1 MINRHSQ
8 FSQPSQHPLP
18 DPRTPRCAL
27 SAAGVASRTAT
38 RAALAIV
45 ATAAASL
52 SLAGCGEEE
61 APPPPPVVVAP
72 PPPPPPPPP
81 PAVKSIA
88 ELMQE
93 LGIDPRVKLA
103 ESDAPNTTE
112 KRIAVLLFWHNFATG
127 DAEKA
132 GKTMSDED
140 KLTLQALVANGA
152 WPAITSQIEQI
163 EVVCAD
169 DGAKFAT
176 MGIVRAGDDESP
188 MLWDCDMSL
197 ENGFFMAFP
206 ATPDIMEQLSGAD
219 QIAAWRTYIKEL
231 LAKADLPDEIIE
243 IAQEDVQTTS
253 VEGSSGG
260 SGGGGGT
267 GAGAPKMRRPVPK
280 DPVKVPQGPPGGPGR

>member
-1 MINRHSQ
+1 MISQPSQ

-18 DPRTPRCAL
+18 DPRALRCAPR
-27 SAAGVASRTAT
+27 AAGFASRTAT
-38 RAALAIV
+38 RSALAIL
-45 ATAAASL
+45 AAAAASL
-52 SLAGCGEEE
+52 LLAGCGEEE

-81 PAVKSIA
+81 PQIKTIA

-103 ESDAPNTTE
+103 EDDAPNTTE
-112 KRIAVLLFWHNFATG
+112 KRIAVLLFWHNFAVG
-127 DAEKA
+127 DADKA
-132 GKTMSDED
+132 GKTMSAED
-140 KLTLQALVANGA
+140 KLTLEALVTNGA
-152 WPAITSQIEQI
+152 WPAITSQLEQI

-169 DGAKFAT
+169 DGANFAT

-188 MLWDCDMSL
+188 MLWDCDMSP
-197 ENGFFMAFP
+197 ESGVFTAFP

-219 QIAAWRTYIKEL
+219 QIGAWRTYIKEL
-231 LAKADLPDEIIE
+231 LAKAELPDEVIE

-253 VEGSSGG
+253 VEGSSSG
-260 SGGGGGT
+260 GGGGGT

>member
-1 MINRHSQ
+1 MT
-8 FSQPSQHPLP
+8 SQHSPHRLP
-18 DPRTPRCAL
+18 DL
-27 SAAGVASRTAT
+27 
-38 RAALAIV
+38 ALAIL

-61 APPPPPVVVAP
+61 APPPPPIVAAP

-112 KRIAVLLFWHNFATG
+112 KRIAVLLFWHNFAIG
-127 DAEKA
+127 DADKA
-132 GKTMSDED
+132 GKTMSAED
-140 KLTLQALVANGA
+140 KVTLDALVANGA
-152 WPAITSQIEQI
+152 WPAITSQLEQI

-169 DGAKFAT
+169 DGANFAT
-176 MGIVRAGDDESP
+176 MGIVSAGDDESP
-188 MLWDCDMSL
+188 MLWDCDMGT
-197 ENGFFMAFP
+197 ETGVFAAFP

-231 LAKADLPDEIIE
+231 LAKAELPDEVIE

>member
-1 MINRHSQ
+1 MT
-8 FSQPSQHPLP
+8 SQPNLPRLP
-18 DPRTPRCAL
+18 DARAL
-27 SAAGVASRTAT
+27 RVTS
-38 RAALAIV
+38 RAALAVLTI
-45 ATAAASL
+45 AAASL
-52 SLAGCGEEE
+52 SIAGCGEEE

-81 PAVKSIA
+81 PQIKSIA

-103 ESDAPNTTE
+103 ESDAPNSTE

-127 DAEKA
+127 DADKA

-140 KLTLQALVANGA
+140 KITLEALVTNGA
-152 WPAITSQIEQI
+152 WPAITAKIEQI

-169 DGAKFAT
+169 DGANFAT

-188 MLWDCDMSL
+188 MLWDCAMTG
-197 ENGFFMAFP
+197 ENGVFAAFP

-219 QIAAWRTYIKEL
+219 QISAWRTYIKEL
-231 LAKADLPDEIIE
+231 LAKAELPDEVIE

-253 VEGSSGG
+253 VEGSSSGG
-260 SGGGGGT
+260 GGGGGT

-280 DPVKVPQGPPGGPGR
+280 DPVKVPQGPPGGPGS

>member
-1 MINRHSQ
+1 MTSQHSQ
-8 FSQPSQHPLP
+8 LPLH
-18 DPRTPRCAL
+18 DARAL
-27 SAAGVASRTAT
+27 RAT
-38 RAALAIV
+38 SRAALAIL
-45 ATAAASL
+45 ATAAVTL

-72 PPPPPPPPP
+72 PPPPPPPPAP
-81 PAVKSIA
+81 QIKSIA
-88 ELMQE
+88 ELMAE

-103 ESDAPNTTE
+103 EDDAPNSTE
-112 KRIAVLLFWHNFATG
+112 KRIAVLLFWHNFAIG

-140 KLTLQALVANGA
+140 KLTLESLVANGA
-152 WPAITSQIEQI
+152 WPAITAKIEQI

-169 DGAKFAT
+169 DGANFAT
-176 MGIVRAGDDESP
+176 MGVVRAGDDESA
-188 MLWDCDMSL
+188 MLWDCTMTGES
-197 ENGFFMAFP
+197 GVFAAFP

-231 LAKADLPDEIIE
+231 LAKAELPDEVIE

-253 VEGSSGG
+253 VEGSGG
-260 SGGGGGT
+260 SEGGGGGT

-280 DPVKVPQGPPGGPGR
+280 DPVKVPQGPPGGPGS

>member
-1 MINRHSQ
+1 MT
-8 FSQPSQHPLP
+8 SQPSPHRLP
-18 DPRTPRCAL
+18 DPCTPRCAL
-27 SAAGVASRTAT
+27 RTAGVASRTTA
-38 RAALAIV
+38 RAALAIL
-45 ATAAASL
+45 ATAVASL

-103 ESDAPNTTE
+103 ESDAPDSTE
-112 KRIAVLLFWHNFATG
+112 KRIAVLLFWHNFAIG
-127 DAEKA
+127 DADKA
-132 GKTMSDED
+132 GKTMSAED
-140 KLTLQALVANGA
+140 KVTLDALVANGS
-152 WPAITSQIEQI
+152 WSAILSKLEQI

-169 DGAKFAT
+169 DGKNFAT
-176 MGIVRAGDDESP
+176 MGVVRVGDDETA
-188 MLWDCDMSL
+188 MLWDCDMSA
-197 ENGFFMAFP
+197 ENGVFAAFP

-231 LAKADLPDEIIE
+231 LAKAELPDEVIE

-253 VEGSSGG
+253 VEGSGG
-260 SGGGGGT
+260 GEGGGGGT

>member
-1 MINRHSQ
+1 MTNQHSQ
-8 FSQPSQHPLP
+8 PNQHRLP
-18 DPRTPRCAL
+18 EARTLHVAMRA
-27 SAAGVASRTAT
+27 ASRSSL
-38 RAALAIV
+38 ALL
-45 ATAAASL
+45 ATAAASLSL

-81 PAVKSIA
+81 PAIKSIA
-88 ELMQE
+88 ELMAE

-103 ESDAPNTTE
+103 EEDAPNSTE
-112 KRIAVLLFWHNFATG
+112 KRIAVLLFWHNFAIG
-127 DAEKA
+127 DADKA

-140 KLTLQALVANGA
+140 KLTLEALVANGA
-152 WPAITSQIEQI
+152 WPAITSKIEQI

-169 DGAKFAT
+169 EGANFAT
-176 MGIVRAGDDESP
+176 MGIVSAGDDESP
-188 MLWDCDMSL
+188 MLWDCEMTG
-197 ENGFFMAFP
+197 ENGVFAAFP

-231 LAKADLPDEIIE
+231 LAKAELPDEVIE

-260 SGGGGGT
+260 SGGGGT

-280 DPVKVPQGPPGGPGR
+280 DPVQVPQGPPGGPGR